1 MTKEELQEILH
12 ELELDY
18 EAEPTL
24 IYLFYS
30 TPDGRV
36 NNFSISVRRGRR
48 LSDRQLERLMRREYP
63 ATRQGTVIHTERP
76 EWRPSTEWVDVT
88 DVCNILH
95 ISNRTLRR
103 WTERG
108 LFHPTLMDGGRKLYF
123 KRDEIDRVLESNAV
137 QENGRIDATALERG
151 DAATSGHKRT

>member
-48 LSDRQLERLMRREYP
+48 LSDRQLERLMRREDRDMTRLARLAL
-63 ATRQGTVIHTERP
+63 ATAERAC
-76 EWRPSTEWVDVT
+76 E
-88 DVCNILH
+88 
-95 ISNRTLRR
+95 
-103 WTERG
+103 
-108 LFHPTLMDGGRKLYF
+108 GGR
-123 KRDEIDRVLESNAV
+123 RDDMTAVCLRVE
-137 QENGRIDATALERG
+137 ER
-151 DAATSGHKRT
+151 